1 MSVFGFISSIFKPAV
16 DLVDN
21 LHTSEEE
28 KLTLRNQLAAMQNE
42 MAMRVLDY
50 ETRLMEAQASVIRSE
65 AQGHSW
71 LQRNWRPL
79 TMLVFVFIVAW
90 NYIIVPIFGMT
101 QLPLHEDMWGLM
113 KIGLGG
119 YIIGRSAEKIAP
131 GVAKAMAESARQK
144 VTNAA
149 AGGN

>member
-1 MSVFGFISSIFKPAV
+1 MSVFGFISSIFKPAA

-21 LHTSEEE
+21 LTTTEEE
-28 KLTLRNQLAAMQNE
+28 KLTLKNQLATIQNE
-42 MAMRVLDY
+42 MGVKVLDY
-50 ETRLMEAQASVIRSE
+50 ETRLMEAQASVIRAE

-101 QLPLHEDMWGLM
+101 LLPIHEDMWGLM

-119 YIIGRSAEKIAP
+119 YIIGRSAEKVAP
-131 GVAKAMAESARQK
+131 GIARAMTEAGREKAQQVISSDK
-144 VTNAA
+144 
-149 AGGN
+149 